1 MLGVAVPIQWYWLI
15 QVAEQ
20 ESAPFV
26 GIFRLGDGIWIVML
40 RAHLVSSYLLG
51 FFMDGDCPYFFSDII
66 VAIGVN

>member
-26 GIFRLGDGIWIVML
+26 GVFRLGDGIERVGLI
-40 RAHLVSSYLLG
+40 AHSDTFWKLGCFLVRDWHQVIL
-51 FFMDGDCPYFFSDII
+51 IKI
-66 VAIGVN
+66 